1 MIVSA
6 SYRTDIPAFYG
17 RWFAR
22 RLEAGWCAA
31 LNPYSGKPYRI
42 PLRPPEVAGMV
53 FWTRHVSPFLPVL
66 DKVAEA
72 GLPFVVQHTLTGY
85 PRALEAAV
93 AEPEKGLAGM
103 AEVAQRF
110 GPKAVVWRHDPIV
123 LSSLT
128 PAGWQRAAFA
138 ASARRLE
145 GVVDEVVVSFLQVY
159 RKTARNMAAAARA
172 GGFSWHDP
180 GAGQKKA
187 LLADLAPIAARHG
200 IRLTLCGQPELLVP
214 GVREA
219 RCIDPARLEALA
231 GRPLPVAGAAHRE
244 CACAASRDI
253 GAYDTCPEGCAYCYA
268 VVRRAVARR
277 HHAAHDPASPFLLA
291 PPDTPP
297 PPPPAQGT
305 LV

>member
-22 RLEAGWCAA
+22 RLAAGWCAA
-31 LNPYSGKPYRI
+31 VNPYSGKPYRI
-42 PLRPPEVAGMV
+42 ALRPPEVAGMV
-53 FWTRHVSPFLPVL
+53 FWTRHVTPFLPVL

-93 AEPEKGLAGM
+93 AEPEKALAGM
-103 AEVAQRF
+103 REVAHRF
-110 GPKAVVWRHDPIV
+110 GPRALVWRHDPIV

-128 PAGWQRAAFA
+128 PPAWQRAAFA
-138 ASARRLE
+138 ATARRLE

-159 RKTARNMAAAARA
+159 RKTVRNMAAAARA
-172 GGFSWHDP
+172 GGFTWDDP
-180 GAGQKKA
+180 GPAGKQA
-187 LLADLAPIAARHG
+187 LLAELAPLAARHG

-214 GVREA
+214 GVAEA
-219 RCIDPARLEALA
+219 RCIDPARLQDLA
-231 GRPLPVAGAAHRE
+231 GRPVPAAAQPHRA

-277 HHAAHDPASPFLLA
+277 HHAAHDADSPFLFA
-291 PPDTPP
+291 PPGTPVP
-297 PPPPAQGT
+297 EAPDQGRF
-305 LV
+305 L